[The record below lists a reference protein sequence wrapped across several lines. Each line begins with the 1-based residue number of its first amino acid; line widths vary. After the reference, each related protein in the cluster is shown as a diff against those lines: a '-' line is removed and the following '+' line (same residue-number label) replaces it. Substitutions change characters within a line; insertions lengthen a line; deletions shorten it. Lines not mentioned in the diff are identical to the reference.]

1 MSLRQLVS
9 IQFSATDPR
18 SAAVREFLQ
27 RCLAPKARESN
38 PDCIVFHNV
47 RSDDCP
53 PVVSVEFVN
62 GFKDQFNCHKLTV
75 SDIMSRICDISD
87 TMNSEELLEKSG
99 LKTSELNLR
108 SFIK

>member
-1 MSLRQLVS
+1 LFYLS
-9 IQFSATDPR
+9 
-18 SAAVREFLQ
+18 
-27 RCLAPKARESN
+27 
-38 PDCIVFHNV
+38 
-47 RSDDCP
+47 
-53 PVVSVEFVN
+53 VN

>member
-1 MSLRQLVS
+1 MS

-62 GFKDQFNCHKLTV
+62 GFKDQFNCHNLTV
-75 SDIMSRICDISD
+75 SDITSRIRDISD

-108 SFIK
+108 SVIK